1 VIVFIAPLTRIVIYV
16 AAIRVS
22 QLLFGS
28 EAGSIAGFLADPS
41 SGLTWLGLLPRI
53 RFISFNLALNL

>member
-1 VIVFIAPLTRIVIYV
+1 MIYV

-41 SGLTWLGLLPRI
+41 SELTLLGLLPRI
-53 RFISFNLALNL
+53 RLISFNLALNI